1 MTAGS
6 TYTPI
11 ATQTL
16 GSSASTVT
24 FSSIPSTY
32 TDLVLII
39 TGGDPGSVQPAL
51 RFNSDS
57 SNHYSYTNLTGS
69 GSVASSN
76 RNSNGG
82 LIQFGWDAYM
92 TNDLNYNAIISIMNY
107 SNTTTYKT
115 IIGRANNSG
124 TGVGAHVGLWFAT
137 PQAISTITILQSYG
151 SSNFNSG
158 STFTLYGI
166 ASA

>member
-107 SNTTTYKT
+107 SNTTIYKS
-115 IIGRANNSG
+115 IISRNDEASVTQTLGLA
-124 TGVGAHVGLWFAT
+124 GLWRST
-137 PQAISTITILQSYG
+137 SAINAVNVSISGGNLG
-151 SSNFNSG
+151 AG

-166 ASA
+166 AAA